1 MSDPS
6 DAGPVPASPL
16 FQAEPRV
23 AEGLFQEEADSDRV
37 FQEINAR
44 RAQLE
49 RPELLRGLRG
59 L

>member
-1 MSDPS
+1 MSGPS
-6 DAGPVPASPL
+6 DAIPVPASPL
-16 FQAEPRV
+16 LQAEPRV
-23 AEGLFQEEADSDRV
+23 AEGLFEEQADSDRV

-44 RAQLE
+44 RALVE